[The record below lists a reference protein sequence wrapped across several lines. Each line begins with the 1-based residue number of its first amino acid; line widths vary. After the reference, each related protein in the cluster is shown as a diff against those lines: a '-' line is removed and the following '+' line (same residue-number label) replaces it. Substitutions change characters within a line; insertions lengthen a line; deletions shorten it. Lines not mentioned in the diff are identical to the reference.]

1 MIQKVAHESRVHL
14 DIETDDMEA
23 EVKRLEALGARR
35 IEFIKRWWV
44 MEAPTGHR
52 FCVVNPAAQG
62 VRAASQHLAVSA
74 ADRRPLAS
82 RDTRWARRI
91 ASMLARSSVTPNQI
105 SSISIVFAALGAIA
119 LVDARPL
126 ALVGAAIGVQLRLLC
141 NLIDGMV
148 AIEGGKQSATGAL
161 YNEFPDRIADSL
173 LLVAL
178 GYACG
183 VPWLGWLAAL
193 MAALTAYVRATG
205 GALGLAQD
213 FRGPMAKPQRM
224 AVLTVACLAG
234 AAEIEWNG
242 TRWALVAAAVLIAAG
257 SALTC
262 VTRTRAIARALRAR

>member
-1 MIQKVAHESRVHL
+1 V
-14 DIETDDMEA
+14 T
-23 EVKRLEALGARR
+23 
-35 IEFIKRWWV
+35 
-44 MEAPTGHR
+44 
-52 FCVVNPAAQG
+52 
-62 VRAASQHLAVSA
+62 A

-82 RDTRWARRI
+82 RDTAWARRI
-91 ASMLARSSVTPNQI
+91 ASVLARSSVTPNQI
-105 SSISIVFAALGAIA
+105 STVSIAFAALGAWA
-119 LVDARPL
+119 LVDTRPL
-126 ALVGAAIGVQLRLLC
+126 ALVGAAICVQLRLLC

-173 LLVAL
+173 FLVAL

-193 MAALTAYVRATG
+193 LAALTAYVRATG

-213 FRGPMAKPQRM
+213 FRGPMAKPHRM
-224 AVLTVACLAG
+224 AVLTVGCLVG

-242 TRWALVAAAVLIAAG
+242 TRWTLLAAAVVIAAG

-262 VTRTRAIARALRAR
+262 VARALAIARALRGR

>member
-1 MIQKVAHESRVHL
+1 MS
-14 DIETDDMEA
+14 
-23 EVKRLEALGARR
+23 
-35 IEFIKRWWV
+35 
-44 MEAPTGHR
+44 
-52 FCVVNPAAQG
+52 
-62 VRAASQHLAVSA
+62 

-82 RDTRWARRI
+82 RDTAWARRI
-91 ASMLARSSVTPNQI
+91 ASALARSSVTPNQI
-105 SSISIVFAALGAIA
+105 STVSIAFAALGAWA
-119 LVDARPL
+119 LVDGRPL
-126 ALVGAAIGVQLRLLC
+126 SLVGAAICVQLRLLC

-173 LLVAL
+173 FLVAL

-193 MAALTAYVRATG
+193 LAALTAYVRATG

-213 FRGPMAKPQRM
+213 FRGPMAKPHRM
-224 AVLTVACLAG
+224 AVLTVGCLVG

-242 TRWALVAAAVLIAAG
+242 TRWTLLAAAVVIAAG

-262 VTRTRAIARALRAR
+262 VARALAIARALRGR